1 MANKDFFSGML
12 TMAGIVGLGVAAYFG
27 AKKAVEIVKERKYCM
42 CDDDEYNWYD
52 DDEDDREMMTDE
64 EIQAAAEEYVK
75 EASKNWEEDEA
86 PEESTSDENK
96 GTDE

>member
-1 MANKDFFSGML
+1 MANRDFFSGML
-12 TMAGIVGLGVAAYFG
+12 AMAGVVGLGVAAYFG

-52 DDEDDREMMTDE
+52 DDDDDKEMMTDE

-75 EASKNWEEDEA
+75 EASKNWSEEEA
-86 PEESTSDENK
+86 DDENTDNE
-96 GTDE
+96 GTGD